1 MQYSI
6 RWNDGYEVCVLMT
19 NERGYTQYYP
29 LRNFGER
36 QGDAIIYKA
45 EDCPKLTEFNLKGL
59 IKRYHKEDKWI
70 RINGRKFIKQKGN
83 V

>member
-6 RWNDGYEVCVLMT
+6 RWNDGYEVCVLMA

-36 QGDAIIYKA
+36 QGDALMFKEY
-45 EDCPKLTEFNLKGL
+45 DCPKLNEIQLKTL
-59 IKRYHKEDKWI
+59 IKRYCKDIKWI
-70 RINGRKFIKQKGN
+70 RENGRRFIKQ

>member
-6 RWNDGYEVCVLMT
+6 RWNDGYEVCVLMA

-36 QGDAIIYKA
+36 QGDALMFKEY
-45 EDCPKLTEFNLKGL
+45 DCPKLNEIQLKTL
-59 IKRYHKEDKWI
+59 IKRYCKDIKWV
-70 RINGRKFIKQKGN
+70 RESGRRFIKQ